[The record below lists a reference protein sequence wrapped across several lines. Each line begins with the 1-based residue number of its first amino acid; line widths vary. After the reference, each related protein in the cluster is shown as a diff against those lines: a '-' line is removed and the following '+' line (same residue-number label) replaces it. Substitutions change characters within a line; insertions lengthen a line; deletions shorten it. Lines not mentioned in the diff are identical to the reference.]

1 MDLENPAILDYV
13 ARALD
18 IDRSLETGAG
28 TFQRVGESPLF
39 LFCANRYAGTGLVVE
54 TGIAAKVRALI
65 GDSVEAMGF
74 DLIRVR
80 FITTST
86 RTLQI
91 MAERPD
97 GTMTVEDCA
106 EISRAASAIL
116 DVEDPI
122 KGEYNLEVS
131 SPGIDRPL
139 VREQDYLKYAGF
151 EAKIETAVPIS
162 GQRRFRGVIVGFEQ
176 GHVVLDAPQGRVQ
189 LPFDG
194 IEQAKLVLTDALV
207 NAHQDARKLAGID
220 LADQQGAD

>member
-1 MDLENPAILDYV
+1 M
-13 ARALD
+13 
-18 IDRSLETGAG
+18 
-28 TFQRVGESPLF
+28 
-39 LFCANRYAGTGLVVE
+39 VVE